1 MNESVQTEKDIGRLI
16 RNYDNKQNE
25 GSRYSLLMTNYD
37 FYDIYAIL
45 IAIRFKPQNECNAK
59 IVQSVIDIIS
69 APQNGNDVDSN
80 IVRKKIREIYNLDRD
95 LFKFAFVDN
104 RYTYGIRFIKEGYPY
119 SFLKN
124 AFDKLLK
131 CINDGDYNQVY
142 ALADALHNVPIFLS
156 DGCKNLK
163 KALRIEFS
171 NYDKKYG
178 TDLRKELLQRKFEE

>member
-80 IVRKKIREIYNLDRD
+80 IVRKKIRETDNPNRD
-95 LFKFAFVDN
+95 LFEFAFVDN
-104 RYTYGIRFIKEGYPY
+104 IYTYGIRSIKE
-119 SFLKN
+119 
-124 AFDKLLK
+124 
-131 CINDGDYNQVY
+131 DYRV
-142 ALADALHNVPIFLS
+142 H
-156 DGCKNLK
+156 
-163 KALRIEFS
+163 
-171 NYDKKYG
+171 
-178 TDLRKELLQRKFEE
+178 

>member
-1 MNESVQTEKDIGRLI
+1 MQVVFKEFSK
-16 RNYDNKQNE
+16 KQSNRE
-25 GSRYSLLMTNYD
+25 VNNLLMTNYD
-37 FYDIYAIL
+37 FYDIYFIL
-45 IAIRFKPQNECNAK
+45 VAIRFKPQNECNAE

-104 RYTYGIRFIKEGYPY
+104 IYTYGIRFIKEGYPY

-142 ALADALHNVPIFLS
+142 ALADVLHNVPIFLS

-163 KALRIEFS
+163 KVLRIEFS

-178 TDLRKELLQRKFEE
+178 TDLRKELFR

>member
-80 IVRKKIREIYNLDRD
+80 IVRKKIRETDNLDRD

-104 RYTYGIRFIKEGYPY
+104 IYTYGIRSIKGFFSCFREKLYKNGEMRRFKFAGHKVYHGGNSSNILK
-119 SFLKN
+119 SFFCGAVSN
-124 AFDKLLK
+124 RPWST
-131 CINDGDYNQVY
+131 
-142 ALADALHNVPIFLS
+142 LAHKSV
-156 DGCKNLK
+156 NLGFVCQ
-163 KALRIEFS
+163 AGAVSR
-171 NYDKKYG
+171 
-178 TDLRKELLQRKFEE
+178 

>member
-104 RYTYGIRFIKEGYPY
+104 IYTYGIRFIKEDYPY
-119 SFLKN
+119 SILKN

-178 TDLRKELLQRKFEE
+178 TDLRKELFR

>member
-1 MNESVQTEKDIGRLI
+1 MR
-16 RNYDNKQNE
+16 
-25 GSRYSLLMTNYD
+25 
-37 FYDIYAIL
+37 
-45 IAIRFKPQNECNAK
+45 
-59 IVQSVIDIIS
+59 IS
-69 APQNGNDVDSN
+69 
-80 IVRKKIREIYNLDRD
+80 E
-95 LFKFAFVDN
+95 
-104 RYTYGIRFIKEGYPY
+104 RYTKRPFSFSLHIRKAPCESEVHNEQFYPY

-131 CINDGDYNQVY
+131 CINDRDYNQVY

-171 NYDKKYG
+171 YYDKKYG

>member
-80 IVRKKIREIYNLDRD
+80 IVRKKIRETDNLDRD

-104 RYTYGIRFIKEGYPY
+104 IYTYGIRSIKEDYPY

-142 ALADALHNVPIFLS
+142 ALANALHNVPIFLS
-156 DGCKNLK
+156 GGCKNLK
-163 KALRIEFS
+163 KALRMEFS
-171 NYDKKYG
+171 DYDKKYG
-178 TDLRKELLQRKFEE
+178 TDLRKELTP

>member
-1 MNESVQTEKDIGRLI
+1 MRTESADPNEVSD
-16 RNYDNKQNE
+16 
-25 GSRYSLLMTNYD
+25 LLMTNYD
-37 FYDIYAIL
+37 FYDIYFIL
-45 IAIRFKPQNECNAK
+45 VAIRFKPQNECNAE
-59 IVQSVIDIIS
+59 IVQSAIDIIS
-69 APQNGNDVDSN
+69 APQNGNDVDN
-80 IVRKKIREIYNLDRD
+80 I
-95 LFKFAFVDN
+95 
-104 RYTYGIRFIKEGYPY
+104 YTYGIRFIKEGYPY